1 MNKTV
6 YKQRFDA
13 FADFGFNYI
22 RLHSKCSCS
31 LCVFLRS
38 LKRCG
43 CTHRPL
49 GGARLF
55 PGGGRARVLSL
66 ARFAFELQHAG
77 LHELNDANVE
87 DYGINPQKQP

>member
-22 RLHSKCSCS
+22 RLHSKCSRS

-38 LKRCG
+38 LKEAAAQSG
-43 CTHRPL
+43 LLDH
-49 GGARLF
+49 AR
-55 PGGGRARVLSL
+55 
-66 ARFAFELQHAG
+66 
-77 LHELNDANVE
+77 
-87 DYGINPQKQP
+87 GIQ

>member
-22 RLHSKCSCS
+22 RLHSKCSRS
-31 LCVFLRS
+31 LCVFL
-38 LKRCG
+38 KPQRCG

-87 DYGINPQKQP
+87 EDDLNPQKQS